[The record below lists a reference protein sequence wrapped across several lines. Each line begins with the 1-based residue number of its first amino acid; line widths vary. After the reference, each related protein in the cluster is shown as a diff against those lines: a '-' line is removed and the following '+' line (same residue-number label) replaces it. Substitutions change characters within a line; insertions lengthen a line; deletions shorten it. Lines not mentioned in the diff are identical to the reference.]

1 MLVLSEVHVA
11 VLVCLHEVPFC
22 LHVVVVVVFLQLLM
36 NRENETV
43 TERLERL
50 KMEVAELADD
60 VKAIRVN
67 RSTWESVRERD
78 REGGREGSGVRSF
91 R

>member
-1 MLVLSEVHVA
+1 MLL
-11 VLVCLHEVPFC
+11 LVCFS
-22 LHVVVVVVFLQLLM
+22 QLLM

-60 VKAIRVN
+60 VKAIKASRT
-67 RSTWESVRERD
+67 TWD
-78 REGGREGSGVRSF
+78 GV
-91 R
+91 

>member
-1 MLVLSEVHVA
+1 MLSCWV
-11 VLVCLHEVPFC
+11 VCR
-22 LHVVVVVVFLQLLM
+22 VVYMLLLCFAQLLM

-60 VKAIRVN
+60 VKAIKA
-67 RSTWESVRERD
+67 SC
-78 REGGREGSGVRSF
+78 
-91 R
+91 